1 MSHDPDTPYYL
12 VGGVPI
18 SVTDMGGL
26 IMTVRRWLSREQ
38 EQGAF
43 ICYRAVHG
51 VICAQDDERVF
62 KAHRDALLVV
72 ADGKPLALLG
82 RLRGFA
88 GIRQVSGIEAT
99 EVLCRAGVEYGW
111 KHYFF
116 GGAPGVADAL
126 ARVLSEKIPGLCVVG
141 TECPPF
147 REQTEDEREQTR
159 RRIRE
164 SGADIVWVGIGT
176 PKQELWMEANAP
188 SLPGV
193 IAMGVGAAFDVHTG
207 RVPRAPYV
215 LRQMYL
221 EWAYRLVR
229 EPRRLWQR
237 YADNIPRF
245 LWLVAR
251 QEISA
256 RRGKGAF
263 SFYE

>member
-1 MSHDPDTPYYL
+1 MSHDPEIPFYL

-18 SVTDMGGL
+18 SATDMDGL
-26 IMTVRRWLSREQ
+26 VQTVHRWLNCRNGT
-38 EQGAF
+38 GAF

-51 VICAQDDERVF
+51 VICAQDDERVM
-62 KAHRDALLVV
+62 KAHHAALLVV
-72 ADGKPLALLG
+72 PDGKPLALLG

-88 GIRQVSGIEAT
+88 GIRQVPGIEAT
-99 EVLCRAGVEYGW
+99 EVLCRAGVPFGW
-111 KHYFF
+111 RHYFF

-126 ARVLSEKIPGLCVVG
+126 ARSLSERIPGLRVVG
-141 TECPPF
+141 TESPPF
-147 REQTEDEREQTR
+147 RQPTEDERQQTL

-176 PKQELWMEANAP
+176 PKQELWMAANAP

-207 RVPRAPYV
+207 RVARAPY
-215 LRQMYL
+215 LMRKLYL
-221 EWAYRLVR
+221 EWAYRLMR

-251 QEISA
+251 QEIGALRSKSA
-256 RRGKGAF
+256 
-263 SFYE
+263 E